1 MQTTNKPKQ
10 TRRKFDQ
17 EFKTEALRMVSEGQ
31 LACAVARSLNVSE
44 KLIYRWK
51 DQQKNQLGK
60 ERGVAN
66 IPYECVPLPHIP
78 YQGFLIKPE
87 QALQVYTVCIL
98 CSLGA
103 LLVVSKQT
111 GKLTEQH

>member
-31 LACAVARSLNVSE
+31 SACAVARSLNVSE

-60 ERGVAN
+60 ERGIAN

-78 YQGFLIKPE
+78 YQGFLVKPE
-87 QALQVYTVCIL
+87 
-98 CSLGA
+98 
-103 LLVVSKQT
+103 
-111 GKLTEQH
+111 

>member
-1 MQTTNKPKQ
+1 
-10 TRRKFDQ
+10 
-17 EFKTEALRMVSEGQ
+17 MVSEGQ